1 VPFLLNQQKQ
11 LPIHQLQNLIKTH
24 LFKEDKLSQSSLFS
38 IYESSNK
45 VKQIAESLTLLQNK
59 IHCKGLS
66 GSAISIIIQSVFKKA
81 DKPFLLVFNEKE
93 EAAYYLNDLEQ
104 MLGQN
109 DVLFY
114 PSSYRRPYQIEETD
128 NANVLLRSEVLNR
141 INSRK
146 KPSIIVTY
154 PEALFE
160 KVVTKKELDKNT
172 LKVAVGDNISIDFIN
187 EVLFEYE
194 FKRVDFITEPGE
206 FSVRGGIVD
215 VFSFSNDNPYR
226 IEFFGNEV
234 DSIRTFD
241 VESQLSVEKQ
251 NKITIIPNLENKF
264 IKENRES
271 FLEYINEKTI
281 LWIENTELVLSQLDK
296 LFEKASETFEKL
308 SKDIKHAS
316 PDHLFLNQ
324 EGFLR
329 KALDFSIVELTNKP
343 LFKTTKTFEFHLQPQ
358 PSFNKQ
364 FDLLLNNLSDNHFNG
379 ITNYLFCSN
388 ENQANRFHDIFESI
402 DEENHE
408 DIRKQY
414 HTVVQPMYQ
423 GFIDEEHQVA
433 CYTDHQIFER
443 YHKFSI
449 KNGYSKK
456 QTITLK
462 ELNSLSVG
470 DYVTHIDHGIG
481 KFGGLQ
487 KIQVEGKTQEA
498 IKLVYADNDIVYVS
512 IHSLHKISKYN
523 GKDGTPPKIY
533 KLGSNAWK
541 VLKQK
546 TKARVKHIAFN
557 LIQLYAKRRLEKGFQ
572 FAPDSYLQKELES
585 SFIYED
591 TPDQI
596 TATQDVKT
604 DMEKDRPMDRLVC
617 GDVGFGKT
625 EVAIRAAFKAVD
637 NSKQVAVLVPTTILA
652 YQHYRTFSERLKEM
666 PVKIG
671 YLNRFRTAKQKAQTL
686 EDLESGKLDILIG
699 THQLVNKNVK
709 FKDLGLLIVDEEQK
723 FGVNVKDKLKTIAAN
738 VDTLTLTAT
747 PIPRTLQFSLMAA
760 RDLSVITTPPP
771 NRYPIETQVVGFNE
785 ELIRDAVSYEIQ
797 RNGQVFFINNRIE
810 NIKEIAGMIQ
820 RLVPDA
826 RIGIGHGQM
835 DGSKLEEIMLSFMNG
850 DFDVLVA
857 TTIIESGL
865 DVPNANTIF
874 INNANNFGLSDL
886 HQMRG
891 RVGRSNKKAFCYF
904 ICPPYSAMTDDAR
917 KRIQALEQHNE
928 LGSGFNIAMKD
939 LEIRG
944 AGDLLGGEQ
953 NGFINEI
960 GFETYQKIMNEAIE
974 ELKENEFKDLYET
987 DTDVETKEYVKE
999 LQIDTDFEL
1008 LFPDEYINN
1017 VTERLALYNEL
1028 GNCKTEE
1035 ELTAYENKLIDRFG
1049 PLPKEAKALLNS
1061 IRIKWI
1067 ATKVGIEKIVMKQNK
1082 LVGYFIADQQSDYYT
1097 SKRFT
1102 NVLRFVQQHGNIC
1115 KMKEKE
1121 TKNGLRLLLTFDNV
1135 KSINK
1140 ALEYFQM
1147 LA

>member
-1 VPFLLNQQKQ
+1 MSTTSLYQKYQ
-11 LPIHQLQNLIKTH
+11 
-24 LFKEDKLSQSSLFS
+24 FS
-38 IYESSNK
+38 PK
-45 VKQIAESLTLLQNK
+45 VKQIADALETPMAKLQL
-59 IHCKGLS
+59 KGLL
-66 GSAISIIIQSVFKKA
+66 GSSLSFVLQGLFKQT
-81 DKPFLLVFNEKE
+81 DTPFLLLCNEKE

-104 MLGQN
+104 MIGT
-109 DVLFY
+109 DEVLFY

-128 NANVLLRSEVLNR
+128 NANVLLRAEVLNR

-146 KPSIIVTY
+146 KPAFIVSY

-160 KVVTKKELDKNT
+160 KVVTRKELDKNT
-172 LKVAVGDNISIDFIN
+172 LKVSVGDQVSIDFIN

-206 FSVRGGIVD
+206 FSVRGGILD
-215 VFSFSNDNPYR
+215 VFSFSNDHPYR

-234 DSIRTFD
+234 DSIRSFD
-241 VESQLSVEKQ
+241 VESQLSVEKKT
-251 NKITIIPNLENKF
+251 KITIIPNLENKF
-264 IKENRES
+264 IQENRES
-271 FLEYINEKTI
+271 FLDYISDKTI
-281 LWIENTELVLSQLDK
+281 LCIENTEFLTTQLNK
-296 LFEKASETFEKL
+296 LFGKAHETFEKL

-316 PDHLFLNQ
+316 PEQLFLNQ
-324 EGFLR
+324 ETFLR
-329 KALDFSIVELTNKP
+329 KAVDFSILELSQKP
-343 LFKTTKTFEFHLQPQ
+343 LFKTTKTFEFHIHPQ

-379 ITNYLFCSN
+379 YTNYLFCSN
-388 ENQANRFHDIFESI
+388 EAQAHRFHDIFESI
-402 DEENHE
+402 DEENSE
-408 DIRKQY
+408 NIRKQY
-414 HTVVQPMYQ
+414 HTIVSSLYQ
-423 GFIDEEHQVA
+423 GFIDEENQMV

-443 YHKFSI
+443 YHKFNL
-449 KNGYSKK
+449 KDGYSKK

-487 KIQVEGKTQEA
+487 KIQVEGRTQEA

-533 KLGSNAWK
+533 KLGSGAWK
-541 VLKQK
+541 ALKQK

-557 LIQLYAKRRLEKGFQ
+557 LIQLYAKRRLEKGYA
-572 FAPDSYLQKELES
+572 FASDSYLQKELES

-596 TATQDVKT
+596 TATQDVKA

-652 YQHYRTFSERLKEM
+652 YQHYRTFTERLKEM
-666 PVKIG
+666 PVRVG
-671 YLNRFRTAKQKAQTL
+671 YLNRFRTAKEKSQTL
-686 EDLESGKLDILIG
+686 EELASGKLDIIIG
-699 THQLVNKNVK
+699 THQLVNKNVV

-771 NRYPIETQVVGFNE
+771 NRYPIESKVVGFNE
-785 ELIRDAVSYEIQ
+785 EIIRDAISYEIQ

-820 RLVPDA
+820 RLVPQA
-826 RIGIGHGQM
+826 RVGVGHGQM
-835 DGSKLEEIMLSFMNG
+835 DGNKLEELMLGFMNG
-850 DFDVLVA
+850 EFDVLVA

-904 ICPPYSAMTDDAR
+904 ICPPYSAMTEEAR
-917 KRIQALEQHNE
+917 KRIQALEQFSE

-953 NGFINEI
+953 SGFINEI

-974 ELKENEFKDLYET
+974 ELKENEFKDLYEENQ
-987 DTDVETKEYVKE
+987 DYDSKEYVKD

-1017 VTERLALYNEL
+1017 ISERLNLYNEL
-1028 GNCKTEE
+1028 SNLKEE
-1035 ELTAYENKLIDRFG
+1035 ALLIAFENKLIDRFG
-1049 PLPKEAKALLNS
+1049 ALPKEAKALLNS

-1067 ATKVGIEKIVMKQNK
+1067 ATRLGIEKLVMKQNK
-1082 LVGYFIADQQSDYYT
+1082 LIGYFVADQQSSYYN
-1097 SKRFT
+1097 SKSFT
-1102 NVLRFVQQHGNIC
+1102 KVLQFVQLNGNLC

-1121 TKNGLRLLLTFDNV
+1121 TKNGLRLLITFENI

-1140 ALEYFQM
+1140 ALEM
-1147 LA
+1147 MHLLGNSNKS